1 LTEPTEPGEPNS
13 EAAAD
18 EPEQPV
24 EPEPVAR
31 PEPLDEPVATTEPEP
46 AVEREPEPPLEP
58 GPADA
63 ISDPERPVEPTETD
77 AADAE
82 PTAVV
87 PEEPTAVAA
96 SESTAVVD
104 EEPTGVVASEPT
116 AVVGHE
122 PTAVVDEEPTAVVAS
137 EPTAVVGHEPT
148 AVVQEEPTVVVE
160 QPSSVEDSSTQQLQL
175 EDAAVPPV
183 VPADAIFRPASPSSG
198 PSPEPTRTEQ
208 LSPEEQKLAAER
220 AARRDARAA
229 ALAAPAP
236 VPLAAPTP
244 VIVHK
249 RTNDKFLGALG
260 LFLLRIV
267 LAGIFAIRGLNILTD
282 IPTAQAQF
290 ARTIIPQPDIMAIV
304 TGVAA
309 ELIALA
315 LLLGL
320 LTRIAGLGVALIAG
334 GALAFVYWGP
344 TWSPFIAGQ
353 PGFLGEYELL
363 LAVVGVLLLLIGGGG
378 WSLDRSFRAGREHDK
393 QEREAA
399 TD

>member
-1 LTEPTEPGEPNS
+1 
-13 EAAAD
+13 
-18 EPEQPV
+18 
-24 EPEPVAR
+24 
-31 PEPLDEPVATTEPEP
+31 
-46 AVEREPEPPLEP
+46 LEP

-87 PEEPTAVAA
+87 PEEPTAV
-96 SESTAVVD
+96 
-104 EEPTGVVASEPT
+104 VASEPT
-116 AVVGHE
+116 AVVERE
-122 PTAVVDEEPTAVVAS
+122 PTAVVDEESSAVVDEEPTAVVAS

-175 EDAAVPPV
+175 EDAAVPPPV